1 MFSKIFF
8 IGIFVLYYVMDK
20 ELLVLGLLE
29 TVLGRGKGSKTTSD
43 YAFYC
48 PVCKHHNPKLIV
60 NIKSGQYNCWTC
72 HPPTKGRTPV
82 SLLKKIGAAVDKQI
96 EMKSYFAGDNTKV
109 ESAKPDKVQIP
120 QEFISLANPDSSLE
134 ARHAIAYLKK
144 RAIGLKDIIKYNI
157 GYCKDGRYRNRII
170 VPAYDKSGD
179 INYFI
184 ARSFEAE
191 PRRKYDA
198 PSCNK
203 TEIIGFEYL
212 INWQIPVIL
221 CEGIFDAIAIKRNAI
236 PLFGKTI
243 PKSLML
249 KLVESEVKTVYLALD
264 KDALK
269 EALSYSHEL
278 LNHGKEV
285 YLIELDGKDPSEIGF
300 ENMTKLLHRAKPL
313 SFGDLL
319 IKKMQLL

>member
-1 MFSKIFF
+1 ME
-8 IGIFVLYYVMDK
+8 K

-29 TVLGRGKGSKTTSD
+29 TVLGKGKGSKATMD

-72 HPPTKGRTPV
+72 HPATKGKTPV
-82 SLLKKIGAAVDKQI
+82 SLLKKIDAPTEKI
-96 EMKSYFAGDNTKV
+96 LEMKNYFQGDNTKIDTT
-109 ESAKPDKVQIP
+109 KPDKVTLP
-120 QEFISLANPDSSLE
+120 KEFIPLSIPDGSLE
-134 ARHAIAYLKK
+134 SRHALAYIKK
-144 RAIGLKDIIKYNI
+144 RGISTNDIIKYNI
-157 GYCKDGRYRNRII
+157 GYCKTGRYRNRII
-170 VPAYDKSGD
+170 VPSYDKEGN

-184 ARSFEAE
+184 ARSFEPE
-191 PRRKYDA
+191 PSRKYDA

-203 TEIIGFEYL
+203 TEIIGLEYF
-212 INWQIPVIL
+212 INWSIPVIL
-221 CEGIFDAIAIKRNAI
+221 CEGMFDAIAIKRNAI

-249 KLVESEVKTVYLALD
+249 RLVESDVKTIYLALD

-269 EALSYSHEL
+269 EALDYSHNL
-278 LNHGKEV
+278 LNLGKDV
-285 YLIELDGKDPSEIGF
+285 YLIELEGKDPSELGF
-300 ENMTKLLHRAKPL
+300 NNITKLLHKAKPL

-319 IKKMQLL
+319 LKKIQLI